1 MATVHQFT
9 QYLFALNHQANA
21 ARFAWFNF
29 CKSHCEG
36 GLVFDAGLVN
46 RFICRALSHP
56 YWQNNRVL
64 LSEEIVSSLENF
76 HYKKASEADR
86 RSFEWNKVLNAALTQ
101 IVAIEDPE
109 ELAQVVER
117 HHRKNLNNV
126 AKSKVVHDGKKQ
138 ALAIRVLTDNSIQV
152 LGFDNLA
159 IVKDG
164 ELVPL
169 TQDQA
174 LYYDP
179 TLELSTRHIHHISVA
194 PFTTARFI
202 VNSHGETRISGSL
215 IKDHTFQKYD
225 VFTAQLLKSL
235 TRVFYPIKRYEQ
247 FFIDPQSD
255 SQYQELKAYL
265 ERTMLLIR
273 GNHPDSFTIGKNAI
287 ERGKLGMDSLYP
299 SDKYLLALIRELESI
314 LTQRY
319 GPQLE
324 KFVNNTD
331 GRRSS
336 WEKSKAPEK
345 SGSTATSP
353 SAESPADGELIS

>member
-36 GLVFDAGLVN
+36 GIIFDTSVVN

-64 LSEEIVSSLENF
+64 LSEEVISSLENF
-76 HYKKASEADR
+76 MYKKVSEADR
-86 RSFEWNKVLNAALTQ
+86 RNFNWNRLLNAALTQ
-101 IVAIEDPE
+101 IVAIEDSE
-109 ELAQVVER
+109 QLAKVIER
-117 HHRKNLNNV
+117 HNEKNHDNV

-138 ALAIRVLTDNSIQV
+138 AIAIRVLKDNSIEV
-152 LGFDNLA
+152 RGYDNLA
-159 IVKDG
+159 IIIDG

-169 TQDQA
+169 TQDQV
-174 LYYDP
+174 LYYDSN
-179 TLELSTRHIHHISVA
+179 LELSMRHIHHISVA

-202 VNSHGETRISGSL
+202 VNSHNVTRVSGSL

-225 VFTAQLLKSL
+225 IFTAQLLKSL
-235 TRVFYPIKRYEQ
+235 ARVFYPIKRLEQ
-247 FFIDPQSD
+247 YFIDPQSD
-255 SQYQELKAYL
+255 PQYQELKTFL
-265 ERTMLLIR
+265 ERAMLLIQ

-287 ERGKLGMDSLYP
+287 ERGKMEMDSLYP

-314 LTQRY
+314 LNKQY

-331 GRRSS
+331 GRKSS
-336 WEKSKAPEK
+336 WEKSKTPEK
-345 SGSTATSP
+345 SDSIATSP
-353 SAESPADGELIS
+353 SAEFLADAEPIN